1 MQKLTFV
8 PLDTEK
14 DAHIQEFERLMRL
27 YCRELDEHDGTTT
40 LQSFLTRWID
50 SIIHLQAQ
58 AETDR
63 HLELCFLDDEPVGF
77 LYGKVDHPHHR
88 GFIKPS
94 YGYIMEFFVLPAH
107 RRQRIGRTMY
117 ERLERLFEQDGVQRM
132 YLTADPVTGLPFW
145 EAMGFKRTGE
155 VSPENSQE
163 ILEKDVKSICR

>member
-50 SIIHLQAQ
+50 SIIRLQAQ

-88 GFIKPS
+88 GLSSQAMDTSWNSLFSPPTAVRES
-94 YGYIMEFFVLPAH
+94 DAPCMNVWNACLS
-107 RRQRIGRTMY
+107 RT
-117 ERLERLFEQDGVQRM
+117 
-132 YLTADPVTGLPFW
+132 
-145 EAMGFKRTGE
+145 
-155 VSPENSQE
+155 VSSEC
-163 ILEKDVKSICR
+163 I